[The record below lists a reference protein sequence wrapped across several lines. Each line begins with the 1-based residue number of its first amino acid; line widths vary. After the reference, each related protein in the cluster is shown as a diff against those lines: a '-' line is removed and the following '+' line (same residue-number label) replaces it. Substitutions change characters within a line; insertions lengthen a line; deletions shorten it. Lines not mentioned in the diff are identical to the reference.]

1 MGQTDERWW
10 HCCCQWQAGTSSLAP
25 LSCCFLLTNSP
36 VLGNVV
42 SAECWD
48 FDFCLPSGLSLVA
61 GTEETKG
68 LESGLGVAFE
78 GWELAT
84 VKPGVT

>member
-1 MGQTDERWW
+1 MGHRQTLVALLL
-10 HCCCQWQAGTSSLAP
+10 QWQAGTSSLASLCP
-25 LSCCFLLTNSP
+25 TVPYSP
-36 VLGNVV
+36 VLGTVV

-61 GTEETKG
+61 GAEETKG
-68 LESGLGVAFE
+68 LESGLGVDFE

>member
-1 MGQTDERWW
+1 MGHRQTLVALLLLR
-10 HCCCQWQAGTSSLAP
+10 WQAGTSSLASLCP
-25 LSCCFLLTNSP
+25 PVPYSP
-36 VLGNVV
+36 VLGTAV

-61 GTEETKG
+61 GAEETKG

>member
-1 MGQTDERWW
+1 MLV
-10 HCCCQWQAGTSSLAP
+10 AVMP
-25 LSCCFLLTNSP
+25 LMASRDRQPCLPMSCCPYLP
-36 VLGNVV
+36 VLGNAV

-61 GTEETKG
+61 GAEETKG

-84 VKPGVT
+84 VKLGVT

>member
-1 MGQTDERWW
+1 MGHDKMLVAVMLLMASRD
-10 HCCCQWQAGTSSLAP
+10 WQPCLP
-25 LSCCFLLTNSP
+25 MSCCPYSP

-61 GTEETKG
+61 RAGEAKG
-68 LESGLGVAFE
+68 LKSGLGVAFE
-78 GWELAT
+78 GWELAI
-84 VKPGVT
+84 VKLGVM